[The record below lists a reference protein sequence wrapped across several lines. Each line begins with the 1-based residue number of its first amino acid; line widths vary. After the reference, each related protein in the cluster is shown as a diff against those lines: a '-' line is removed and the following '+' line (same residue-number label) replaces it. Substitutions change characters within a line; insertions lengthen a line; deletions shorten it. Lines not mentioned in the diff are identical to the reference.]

1 MAGLDKRKQHMPPID
16 FVRMAQEI
24 AQAVFIGARMAW
36 RVEDLDLRA
45 EAILRVCPAHFLIP
59 LPSFAR
65 EEQQPTC

>member
-1 MAGLDKRKQHMPPID
+1 
-16 FVRMAQEI
+16 MAQEI